1 STSQENSPLR
11 IVNLEDHSMTAV
23 PGTEGAFE
31 PSLSPSG
38 RHLVAKVN
46 NSLVVF
52 DLITR
57 HKKQFA
63 TGVSDMGY
71 FNWSADTR
79 YVYFNR
85 FLGPAPAFYSMR
97 IADGFTDRLMEL
109 TEFSA
114 AGSWG
119 ASTTFAPDGSL
130 LLLRWLGGT
139 DIYAIDWSEH

>member
-1 STSQENSPLR
+1 MRAGRAYWSPDGSRIAFEGRPSRARPWNTYVIPSTGGIPEQVASETDHGGLTWGPDSKSLIVSTSQENSPLR

-57 HKKQFA
+57 HKKQLA

-71 FNWSADTR
+71 FNWSA
-79 YVYFNR
+79 
-85 FLGPAPAFYSMR
+85 
-97 IADGFTDRLMEL
+97 
-109 TEFSA
+109 
-114 AGSWG
+114 
-119 ASTTFAPDGSL
+119 
-130 LLLRWLGGT
+130 
-139 DIYAIDWSEH
+139 